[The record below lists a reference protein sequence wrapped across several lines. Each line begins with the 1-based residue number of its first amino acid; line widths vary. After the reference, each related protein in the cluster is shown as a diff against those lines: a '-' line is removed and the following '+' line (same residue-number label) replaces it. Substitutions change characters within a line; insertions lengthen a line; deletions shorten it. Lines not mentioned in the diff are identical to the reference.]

1 MNILTKIAAAALTL
15 GLAVATTAPAAI
27 AGPGKAPGG
36 YNVPIPS
43 NPFGN
48 GLSPK
53 MPGGNGYLPGKFK
66 SPSPGPKFPPLAGG
80 PGFKLPPGSGG
91 PGPGPGK
98 GKGWGKGYGYAAA
111 GLAGAAIIG
120 TAIAASRGGYEEG
133 ECYHVRQRVW
143 DDEIGAYVKIR
154 RLVCD

>member
-1 MNILTKIAAAALTL
+1 MNAFTKIATAALTL
-15 GLAVATTAPAAI
+15 GLAAATAPGAV
-27 AGPGKAPGG
+27 AGPLKAPGG

-53 MPGGNGYLPGKFK
+53 MPGGNGYLPGKFNA
-66 SPSPGPKFPPLAGG
+66 PSPGSKFPPLAGG
-80 PGFKLPPGSGG
+80 PAKMPPY
-91 PGPGPGK
+91 GK
-98 GKGWGKGYGYAAA
+98 GGWGKVPPYGNGGWNNGYGYAAA

-120 TAIAASRGGYEEG
+120 TAIAASRGGDEDG

-143 DDEIGAYVKIR
+143 NEEIGAYERVR

>member
-43 NPFGN
+43 NPFGK

-53 MPGGNGYLPGKFK
+53 MPGNTYIPGKVK
-66 SPSPGPKFPPLAGG
+66 TVT
-80 PGFKLPPGSGG
+80 PGFKIPPLGGG
-91 PGPGPGK
+91 PAPMPGNGN
-98 GKGWGKGYGYAAA
+98 GKGWNKNYGYVAA

-120 TAIAASRGGYEEG
+120 TAIATSRGGYEEG